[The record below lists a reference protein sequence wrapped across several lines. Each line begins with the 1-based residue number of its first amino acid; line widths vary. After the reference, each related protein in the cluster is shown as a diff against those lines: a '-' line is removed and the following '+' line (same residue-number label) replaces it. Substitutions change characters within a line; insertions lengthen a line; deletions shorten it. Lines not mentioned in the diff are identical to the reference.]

1 MYPNELFNIF
11 GISIDLYSICFIV
24 GIIACFVFTYIA
36 LKKCGYSYT
45 ARDTIMII
53 GIFAILIGI
62 LSAALFQAFYNLIA
76 GRGFTFQ
83 GMTFIGGLIGGVIS
97 FLGIYFLYV
106 YVINPRLKEKNFF
119 KSDMNKGVWYLLRIA
134 PISITI
140 AHAFGRLGCMFAG
153 CCHGHVTH
161 EWYGIW
167 NEGLHTHTV
176 PIQLYE
182 AIFLFTISVAMIVL
196 LFAFKFK
203 YNMSLYL
210 VSYGVWRFIIE
221 YFRADYRGDFIP
233 GLSPSQF
240 WSIVMVLLGVAIFF
254 VYRKFDPIFDKEE
267 SQSKPEKVTEQQK

>member
-153 CCHGHVTH
+153 CCHGRVTH

-167 NEGLHTHTV
+167 NEGLHAHTV

-203 YNMSLYL
+203 YNMPLYL
-210 VSYGVWRFIIE
+210 VSYGIWRFIIE

-254 VYRKFDPIFDKEE
+254 VYRKFDPIFNKEE
-267 SQSKPEKVTEQQK
+267 SQSEPEKVAEQQK